1 MGAEPCTARC
11 LVRKA
16 IGSHRPVIV
25 MLAPVGGPSGTWK
38 VKNCDC
44 ERTWGTTLKLRWLWP
59 PSSMDLTLSSPPLLQ
74 RRDPPAGTGE
84 RENDEEI
91 VDDRAV
97 KFSPCRLED
106 GAVPSVR
113 FFSSG
118 FGCSLSTTCKC
129 ALRVPRPLGLWVK
142 PTSGLTFIGKV
153 TLCLLSMRVFLL
165 LSVFETGCGKP
176 RRRKMGKPGFFV
188 RSPRVC
194 VYE

>member
-1 MGAEPCTARC
+1 MLSWPVFPTDSSSDPEAFDRDRVHSADDLHHSEACFS
-11 LVRKA
+11 
-16 IGSHRPVIV
+16 GS
-25 MLAPVGGPSGTWK
+25 
-38 VKNCDC
+38 
-44 ERTWGTTLKLRWLWP
+44 
-59 PSSMDLTLSSPPLLQ
+59 Q